1 MDDTTP
7 KMPPAVAARSIAEL
21 CSAHGVP
28 ATEQDL
34 QLIVAGA
41 SGRVVVRIAPGGQAC
56 GLLGVYWTANRAD
69 NNSFVPAA
77 EGLARCGIRV
87 PRIVRYQALAHGCGV
102 CLVEDLGSLDLLSL
116 KGLCFEQQLPA
127 YSSALQLLA
136 DFHRVQPHWTL
147 QPEFDA
153 AMYRWEQGYF
163 AEHLLGRHLG
173 MNAADFSDRAAA
185 VEVARFLEAQ
195 PRVPVHRDFQSQN
208 IMLKEGQAWFIDFQ
222 GMRYG
227 CAEYDVASLAF
238 DPYMDL
244 EPVHDDKLLAVYE
257 QCIGRAVD
265 TDVYYA
271 CALQRMMQALGAFA
285 NIGYNQQRQWY
296 LSLIPTGLNKLRHI
310 AARVTDGSPAHAL
323 ATWLLNHV

>member
-1 MDDTTP
+1 MEDAPD
-7 KMPPAVAARSIAEL
+7 KMPPAVAARHIAEL
-21 CSAHGVP
+21 CHAYGLPV
-28 ATEQDL
+28 TVQDL
-34 QLIVAGA
+34 ELIVAGA
-41 SGRVVVRIAPGGQAC
+41 SGRVVVRVAPGGQSS
-56 GLLGVYWTANRAD
+56 GVLGVYWTANRAD

-77 EGLARCGIRV
+77 EGLALAGIRV
-87 PRIVRYQALAHGCGV
+87 PRVLHYQALAQGCGV
-102 CLVEDLGSLDLLSL
+102 CLVEDLGSMDLLSL

-127 YSSALQLLA
+127 YSSALEQLA
-136 DFHRVQPHWTL
+136 AFHRVQPDWAL

-173 MNAADFSDRAAA
+173 MNAADFADSEAA
-185 VEVARFLEAQ
+185 VQVARFLEAQ

-208 IMLKEGQAWFIDFQ
+208 IMLHEGQAWFIDFQ

-244 EPVHDDKLLAVYE
+244 NAEHADKLLAVYE
-257 QCIGRAVD
+257 QCIGHAVD
-265 TDVYYA
+265 ADVYAA

-285 NIGYNQQRQWY
+285 NIGYNQHRQWY

-310 AARVTDGSPAHAL
+310 AARITDGSPAHTL

>member
-1 MDDTTP
+1 MAHTP
-7 KMPPAVAARSIAEL
+7 HQMPPPVAAQCIAEL
-21 CSAHGVP
+21 CLAHGITVG
-28 ATEQDL
+28 EQDL

-41 SGRVVVRIAPGGQAC
+41 SGRVVVRVTPGGQAS
-56 GLLGVYWTANRAD
+56 GVLGVYWTADRAD

-87 PRIVRYQALAHGCGV
+87 PRVLHYQALEHGCGV
-102 CLVEDLGSLDLLSL
+102 CLVEDLGSMDLLSL
-116 KGLCFEQQLPA
+116 KGLCFDQLLPA
-127 YSSALQLLA
+127 YSSALEQLA
-136 DFHRVQPHWTL
+136 AFHRVQPDWPL

-173 MNAADFSDRAAA
+173 MNAAGFTESVAAQQ
-185 VEVARFLEAQ
+185 VARFLESL

-208 IMLKEGQAWFIDFQ
+208 IMLHEGQAWFIDFQ

-244 EPVHDDKLLAVYE
+244 APEHADKLLAVYE
-257 QCIGRAVD
+257 QYSGRSVD
-265 TDVYYA
+265 ADVYYA
-271 CALQRMMQALGAFA
+271 CALQRIMQALGAFA
-285 NIGYNQQRQWY
+285 NIGYNQHRQWY